1 MVSSA
6 KRKKGRGGRRPPAP
20 RSGGQAS
27 TSAPQILP
35 PPAVSECG
43 PLAGGEVGLE
53 AAAGVAVGHPGE
65 EVADHAGGRGG
76 VPDRAG
82 LLPDLPRMRQI
93 VREERPDYDMRPA
106 YVIRGMRSEVDPFG
120 EEVLQPVLR
129 LPDLVPESDAV
140 RGLPLLDD
148 VMDHPREPLPPV

>member
-6 KRKKGRGGRRPPAP
+6 KRNKGQGGRRPPAP

-53 AAAGVAVGHPGE
+53 AAAGVAVGHPRE
-65 EVADHAGGRGG
+65 EVAGHAGRRGSVRHG
-76 VPDRAG
+76 AE
-82 LLPDLPRMRQI
+82 LLRDFPRMRQI

-106 YVIRGMRSEVDPFG
+106 YVIRGIRSEVDPFG
-120 EEVLQPVLR
+120 EEVRQPVL
-129 LPDLVPESDAV
+129 
-140 RGLPLLDD
+140 GLAG
-148 VMDHPREPLPPV
+148 